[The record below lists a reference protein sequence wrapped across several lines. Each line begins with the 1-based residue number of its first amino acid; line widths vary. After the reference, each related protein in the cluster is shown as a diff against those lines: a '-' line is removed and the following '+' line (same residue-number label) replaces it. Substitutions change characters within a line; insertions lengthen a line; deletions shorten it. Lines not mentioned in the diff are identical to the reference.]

1 MITPITRPVTP
12 AQDLSATVFED
23 VDLSLPELLLFSAAR
38 GAPLIQGR
46 TFRRCRLQGPAIL
59 LVGEDVTFDG
69 TNFGDPRGDIRNL
82 LLRPEGTKAIGTV
95 PVRACVF
102 EGCEFHGVGFTGSDA
117 FLAEV
122 RALGGPGESLP
133 GPEGVQ

>member
-1 MITPITRPVTP
+1 MMISPITRPVTP
-12 AQDLSATVFED
+12 AQDLAVTVFED

-38 GAPLIQGR
+38 GVPLIQGR

-59 LVGEDVTFDG
+59 LVAEDVTFDG

-82 LLRPEGTKAIGTV
+82 LLRPEGTRAIGTV
-95 PVRACVF
+95 PLRTCVF

-117 FLAEV
+117 FLNEV
-122 RALGGPGESLP
+122 RALGGATS
-133 GPEGVQ
+133 EGLQ

>member
-1 MITPITRPVTP
+1 MISPITRPVTP
-12 AQDLSATVFED
+12 AQDLAVTVFEE

-38 GAPLIQGR
+38 GVPLIQGR

-59 LVGEDVTFDG
+59 LVAEDVTFDG

-82 LLRPEGTKAIGTV
+82 LLRPEGTRAIGTV
-95 PVRACVF
+95 PLRTCVF

-117 FLAEV
+117 FLNEV
-122 RALGGPGESLP
+122 RALGGATS
-133 GPEGVQ
+133 EGLQ

>member
-1 MITPITRPVTP
+1 MISPITRPVTP
-12 AQDLSATVFED
+12 AQDLAVTVFED

-38 GAPLIQGR
+38 GVPLIQGR

-59 LVGEDVTFDG
+59 LVAEDVTFDG

-82 LLRPEGTKAIGTV
+82 LLRPEGTRAIGTV
-95 PVRACVF
+95 PLRTCVF

-117 FLAEV
+117 FLNEV
-122 RALGGPGESLP
+122 RALGGATS
-133 GPEGVQ
+133 EGLQ

>member
-1 MITPITRPVTP
+1 MISPITRPVTP
-12 AQDLSATVFED
+12 AQDLAVTVFED

-38 GAPLIQGR
+38 GVPLIQGR

-59 LVGEDVTFDG
+59 LVAEDVTFDG

-82 LLRPEGTKAIGTV
+82 LLRPEGTRAIGTV
-95 PVRACVF
+95 PLRTCVF

-117 FLAEV
+117 FLNKV
-122 RALGGPGESLP
+122 RALGGATS
-133 GPEGVQ
+133 EGLQ

>member
-1 MITPITRPVTP
+1 MTSPITRPVTP

-38 GAPLIQGR
+38 GVAMIHGR

-59 LVGEDVTFDG
+59 LVAEDVTFAA

-95 PVRACVF
+95 PVRGCVF

-122 RALGGPGESLP
+122 LALGGPSEGLSS
-133 GPEGVQ
+133 PEGLQ

>member
-1 MITPITRPVTP
+1 MMISPITRPVTP
-12 AQDLSATVFED
+12 AQDLAVTVFED

-59 LVGEDVTFDG
+59 LVAEDVTFDG

-82 LLRPEGTKAIGTV
+82 LLRPEGTRAIGTV
-95 PVRACVF
+95 PLRTCVF

-117 FLAEV
+117 FLNEV
-122 RALGGPGESLP
+122 RALGGATS
-133 GPEGVQ
+133 EGLQ

>member
-1 MITPITRPVTP
+1 MMSPITRPVTP

-59 LVGEDVTFDG
+59 LVAEDVTFSA

-82 LLRPEGTKAIGTV
+82 LLRPVGAKGVGTV
-95 PVRACVF
+95 PVRACAF
-102 EGCEFHGVGFTGSDA
+102 DGCEFHGVGFTGSDA
-117 FLAEV
+117 FLNEV
-122 RALGGPGESLP
+122 MALGGVS
-133 GPEGVQ
+133 PEGLQ

>member
-1 MITPITRPVTP
+1 MISPITRPVTP
-12 AQDLSATVFED
+12 AQDLAVTVFVD

-38 GAPLIQGR
+38 GVPLIQGR

-59 LVGEDVTFDG
+59 LVAEDVTFDG

-82 LLRPEGTKAIGTV
+82 LLRPEGTRAIGTV
-95 PVRACVF
+95 PLRTCVF

-117 FLAEV
+117 FLNEV
-122 RALGGPGESLP
+122 RALGGATS
-133 GPEGVQ
+133 EGLQ